1 MQTFIV
7 TKLKTLLISMASLFE
22 KKEKAQKCNGLYSN
36 DIMVDMNMQNV
47 NQILINLLILLL
59 QSRTLFVVS

>member
-1 MQTFIV
+1 
-7 TKLKTLLISMASLFE
+7 MASLFE